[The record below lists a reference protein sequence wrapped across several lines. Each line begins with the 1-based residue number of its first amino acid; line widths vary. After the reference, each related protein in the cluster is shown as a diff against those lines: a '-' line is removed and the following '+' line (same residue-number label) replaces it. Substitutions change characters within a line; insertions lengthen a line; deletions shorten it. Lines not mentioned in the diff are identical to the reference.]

1 MLALTRNG
9 RTTYH
14 DTDEAPKVMRLY
26 HEAFTAG
33 DGTAALHEVDGPP
46 PAPTTKGGDISA
58 LARERIATQSSWLQ
72 EAGFAVDDPIYAPGT
87 RVIALGDQNFRL
99 ERDSVENMP
108 RFGDAAAAIL
118 RRIEREERRDIEV
131 DLGDITMDESGVL
144 STAAFDMRV
153 EHGAFSQLALL
164 AGFGMGSRYLARL
177 CPPEIRS
184 LAVGHHLEA
193 SAGKAVKL
201 RTRLGASGERRVFS
215 VVTPTYTSVDSDEVL
230 KVVTPALEDART
242 EIRYDGASLR
252 SSSLWMP
259 DEVVDLAAGD
269 IFKVGVRVETD
280 DTGRG
285 RIRVSGV
292 VWRNL
297 CLNLIIIAEGEV
309 ETVSLVHRGSPD
321 KMLRELKSGVAR
333 ARASVG
339 KFLEAWGHARS
350 VRVKPK
356 ETLKEWIDR
365 RTISVPGSR
374 SEDGREAALD
384 VLLSAWDKEPGDTL
398 ADAVN
403 AVTRAAHEHESWDI
417 DVREKLEREAARLVL
432 VPR

>member
-1 MLALTRNG
+1 
-9 RTTYH
+9 
-14 DTDEAPKVMRLY
+14 
-26 HEAFTAG
+26 
-33 DGTAALHEVDGPP
+33 
-46 PAPTTKGGDISA
+46 
-58 LARERIATQSSWLQ
+58 
-72 EAGFAVDDPIYAPGT
+72 
-87 RVIALGDQNFRL
+87 
-99 ERDSVENMP
+99 
-108 RFGDAAAAIL
+108 
-118 RRIEREERRDIEV
+118 
-131 DLGDITMDESGVL
+131 
-144 STAAFDMRV
+144 
-153 EHGAFSQLALL
+153 
-164 AGFGMGSRYLARL
+164 
-177 CPPEIRS
+177 
-184 LAVGHHLEA
+184 
-193 SAGKAVKL
+193 
-201 RTRLGASGERRVFS
+201 
-215 VVTPTYTSVDSDEVL
+215 
-230 KVVTPALEDART
+230 VVTPALEDART